1 MLSFLLLILQ
11 LDLYALSDSST
22 IFNKTIQYINEGKVK
37 VPKDMNYFIFDESDV
52 TALNANANIMIE
64 LFQKQK
70 EIYDK
75 HSIPNYISVVDSQ
88 DESTEGLTETTH
100 NLAEYLRS
108 RYNIKKED
116 TIILLVSISP
126 GKIKIRTGDILKIR
140 VSDSKCDTMIS
151 NIKIYLK
158 NKNYYEA

>member
-22 IFNKTIQYINEGKVK
+22 IFNKTIQYINEGKMK

-75 HSIPNYISVVDSQ
+75 HSIPNYIFVVDSQ

-108 RYNIKKED
+108 RYNIKK
-116 TIILLVSISP
+116 
-126 GKIKIRTGDILKIR
+126 KIQ
-140 VSDSKCDTMIS
+140 
-151 NIKIYLK
+151 
-158 NKNYYEA
+158 